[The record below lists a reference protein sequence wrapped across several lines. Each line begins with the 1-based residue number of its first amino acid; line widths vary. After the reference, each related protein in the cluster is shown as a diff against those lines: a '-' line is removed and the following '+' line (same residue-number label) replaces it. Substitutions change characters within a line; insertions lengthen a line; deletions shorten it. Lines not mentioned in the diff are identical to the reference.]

1 MDEIEDSDDDID
13 VYKLVFIGSNRE
25 IFNFNIFRRPLNF
38 LSAMYNGEITFK
50 KAEILQ
56 RDLDKNIKKLKFN
69 YKAKN
74 VEEKEEID
82 KVLMHA
88 NDMLKYKD
96 KIIEAFKDFKK
107 SDDAVYDY
115 VLENV
120 NDFIQKI
127 KLMSENIDLSLFSEN
142 YYQLIMQK
150 GLSRLRI
157 KIKTKKLQQRQ
168 KTEYQI

>member
-1 MDEIEDSDDDID
+1 MDEIEKSDDDID

-25 IFNFNIFRRPLNF
+25 KFNFNICRKPLNF
-38 LSAMYNGEITFK
+38 LSAIYNGEITFK

-88 NDMLKYKD
+88 NDMLKYRD
-96 KIIEAFKDFKK
+96 KIIEAFKD
-107 SDDAVYDY
+107 
-115 VLENV
+115 
-120 NDFIQKI
+120 
-127 KLMSENIDLSLFSEN
+127 
-142 YYQLIMQK
+142 
-150 GLSRLRI
+150 
-157 KIKTKKLQQRQ
+157 
-168 KTEYQI
+168 

>member
-1 MDEIEDSDDDID
+1 MDEIEDSDDGID

-25 IFNFNIFRRPLNF
+25 KFNFNIFGKPLNF
-38 LSAMYNGEITFK
+38 LSAIYNGEITLK

-56 RDLDKNIKKLKFN
+56 RDLDKNIEKLKFN

-88 NDMLKYKD
+88 NDLFKYRNKT
-96 KIIEAFKDFKK
+96 IQAFKEGTFSSEHLKK
-107 SDDAVYDY
+107 SDGAAHDY

-127 KLMSENIDLSLFSEN
+127 KSMSENIELSLLSEF
-142 YYQLIMQK
+142 YELLPADYAK
-150 GLSRLRI
+150 GLI
-157 KIKTKKLQQRQ
+157 KVKD
-168 KTEYQI
+168 

>member
-1 MDEIEDSDDDID
+1 MKIEIKKQQQQEHRHKTTKGLWLFWLLSQEKNDLMDEIEDSDDDID

-88 NDMLKYKD
+88 NDMLKYRD
-96 KIIEAFKDFKK
+96 KIIEAFKD
-107 SDDAVYDY
+107 
-115 VLENV
+115 
-120 NDFIQKI
+120 
-127 KLMSENIDLSLFSEN
+127 
-142 YYQLIMQK
+142 
-150 GLSRLRI
+150 
-157 KIKTKKLQQRQ
+157 
-168 KTEYQI
+168 

>member
-1 MDEIEDSDDDID
+1 MKIELKKQQQQEHRHKTTKGLWLFWLLSQKKNDSMDEIEDSDDDID

-88 NDMLKYKD
+88 NDMLGYRD
-96 KIIEAFKDFKK
+96 KIIEALRDGTF
-107 SDDAVYDY
+107 S
-115 VLENV
+115 
-120 NDFIQKI
+120 
-127 KLMSENIDLSLFSEN
+127 SE
-142 YYQLIMQK
+142 YLI
-150 GLSRLRI
+150 
-157 KIKTKKLQQRQ
+157 
-168 KTEYQI
+168 

>member
-1 MDEIEDSDDDID
+1 MKIELKKQQQQEHRHKTTKGLWLFWLLSQKKNDLMDEIEDSDDDID

-56 RDLDKNIKKLKFN
+56 RDLDKNIEKLKFN

-88 NDMLKYKD
+88 NDMLKYRD
-96 KIIEAFKDFKK
+96 KIIEAFKD
-107 SDDAVYDY
+107 
-115 VLENV
+115 
-120 NDFIQKI
+120 
-127 KLMSENIDLSLFSEN
+127 
-142 YYQLIMQK
+142 
-150 GLSRLRI
+150 
-157 KIKTKKLQQRQ
+157 
-168 KTEYQI
+168 

>member
-56 RDLDKNIKKLKFN
+56 RDLDKNIENLKFT

-88 NDMLKYKD
+88 NDMLKYRD
-96 KIIEAFKDFKK
+96 KIIEAFKD
-107 SDDAVYDY
+107 
-115 VLENV
+115 
-120 NDFIQKI
+120 
-127 KLMSENIDLSLFSEN
+127 
-142 YYQLIMQK
+142 
-150 GLSRLRI
+150 
-157 KIKTKKLQQRQ
+157 
-168 KTEYQI
+168 